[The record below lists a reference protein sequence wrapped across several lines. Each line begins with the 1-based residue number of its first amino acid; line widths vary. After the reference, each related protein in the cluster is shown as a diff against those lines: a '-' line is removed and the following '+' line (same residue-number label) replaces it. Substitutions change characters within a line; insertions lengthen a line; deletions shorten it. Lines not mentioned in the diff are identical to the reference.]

1 MSQDL
6 TPATTTA
13 GSEDDAFLDPV
24 AMEDDP
30 TGCFPGDRGVLDA
43 PVRRVLVRLLRNRFL
58 HSVRHREDWTILM
71 DNQQVIESR
80 LHDLFIRLIVDAD
93 RGVAY
98 KQQVRSEEADAPIL
112 LRDEPYSRAETLVL
126 VYLRTVYQRE
136 STAGERAAM
145 IDIED
150 VEQTVL
156 SYFTQADRETARR
169 QTTIRKAL
177 ERLSRE
183 GIIDQGS
190 EGRYLIT
197 PLVEIVLSADR
208 LRDLDAWLRQQS
220 GVTTPAEQDDEPGG
234 GPEGEPGGAGPGGDH
249 SDDDGDDA
257 SDDEGLEDGD
267 EDLREDPR

>member
-1 MSQDL
+1 
-6 TPATTTA
+6 
-13 GSEDDAFLDPV
+13 
-24 AMEDDP
+24 
-30 TGCFPGDRGVLDA
+30 
-43 PVRRVLVRLLRNRFL
+43 
-58 HSVRHREDWTILM
+58 M

-80 LHDLFIRLIVDAD
+80 LHDLYIRLIVDAD

-98 KQQVRSEEADAPIL
+98 KQQVRSEEADVPIL

-126 VYLRTVYQRE
+126 VHLRTVYQRE
-136 STAGERAAM
+136 STAGEQAAM

-156 SYFTQADRETARR
+156 SYFAQADRETARR

-208 LRDLDAWLRQQS
+208 LRDLDAWLRQKSEGAPLAQ
-220 GVTTPAEQDDEPGG
+220 QDGGDED
-234 GPEGEPGGAGPGGDH
+234 PGGADPAPGTV
-249 SDDDGDDA
+249 
-257 SDDEGLEDGD
+257 
-267 EDLREDPR
+267 EDPDQEQVEDRR